1 MTDSKDFSVY
11 LRAFE
16 PDDYLQINKWR
27 NDVNLQRLTCGPIR
41 YVSTEMEKAW
51 AHDKMM
57 NNRSDIYL
65 AVCANDGTGK
75 MIGYISLNDID
86 YVNRNVC
93 GGGIVIGDDTYR
105 DGQALVESFYMI
117 LDYAFNELNM
127 HRFYGKYL
135 TTHAMTKSLNESFY
149 ISDEGT
155 DKEAVFKCGRYHDV
169 NRCAIL
175 RKDFIRHQ
183 EAGDYKIHS
192 IIKRMVAA
200 VKRNKRMSSDK
211 HDVGL

>member
-1 MTDSKDFSVY
+1 MIDSKDFSVY

-16 PDDYLQINKWR
+16 PDDYLLINKWR
-27 NDVNLQRLTCGPIR
+27 NDVSMQRLTCGPIR
-41 YVSTEMEKAW
+41 FVSTEMEKVW

-57 NNRSDIYL
+57 NNHSDIYL
-65 AVCANDGTGK
+65 AICVNDGSGK
-75 MIGYISLNDID
+75 MIGYISLNHID

-93 GGGIVIGDDTYR
+93 GGGIVIGDDAYR
-105 DGQALVESFYMI
+105 DGQALVESLYMV

-135 TTHAMTKSLNESFY
+135 TSHIMTKSLNESFY
-149 ISDEGT
+149 ILDEGI
-155 DKEAVFKCGRYHDV
+155 DKEAVFKCGKYHDV

-175 RKDFIRHQ
+175 KKDFIRHQ
-183 EAGDYKIHS
+183 EAGDYEIPF

-200 VKRNKRMSSDK
+200 VKWNKKVND
-211 HDVGL
+211 